1 MKGSTHRRCY
11 CRDIETGRPLGKNCP
26 KLSSR
31 KHGSYSIRQELPPRE
46 DGTRRSFSRAGY
58 ETLKAA
64 QADLD
69 HIRALLGLAESDDV
83 ENLARLADMLELVGD
98 EKAPLPDIEATR
110 RRLSHGLDL
119 TSRLTVGEWLDMW
132 LGGKKGR
139 QSAIS
144 RDESNIRVHLKPR
157 IGHLRLDRLRVVH
170 LTEMFDAI
178 AEGNVEIAEGNAAR
192 RKAVDDLALIPW
204 KGRDHR
210 ARRKAMKTAIEEM
223 DPYRRIV
230 GAATRQRVRSTLR
243 AALNSAIAQQLIT
256 FNPAAH
262 VDLEAGRR
270 PKALVWT
277 EERVLHW
284 KRTGEKPSPVMV
296 WTPEHTGLFL
306 DHVAEDRLY
315 ALFHLVAFR
324 GLRRG
329 EACGQRWTDTHLDAG
344 LITVAKQLVVNGWEV
359 YEDDPKTDAGART
372 IALDSDT
379 VHALRRH
386 RAQQDEARAKWE
398 SAWVETGRVFTREN
412 GELLHP
418 ANVTRRF
425 IELYEEIGLPPIRL
439 HDLRHGAATL
449 AHAAGA
455 DLKDIQEMLGHSS
468 ITITADTYT
477 SLLPEADLAIAEAA
491 ARLVPRARS
500 AAPVARTE
508 GAVSADE
515 EVAGVPDRADPSA
528 VIPEADGTS
537 AHAPLT
543 QTAPDQGSGAEW
555 SASLGRNPRSA
566 TCVLCPRQDSNL
578 RHPL

>member
-11 CRDIETGRPLGKNCP
+11 CRDPKTGKPLGKKCP
-26 KLSSR
+26 RLAGR
-31 KHGSYSIRQELPPRE
+31 KHGSYSVRQELPPRA

-58 ETLKAA
+58 ESLKAA

-69 HIRALLGLAESDDV
+69 HIRALLGLADADDS
-83 ENLARLADMLELVGD
+83 EGLDQIAELLEKVGD
-98 EKAPLPDIEATR
+98 EKAPLPDIESTR

-119 TSRLTVGEWLDMW
+119 TSRLTVGDWLDIW
-132 LGGKKGR
+132 LAGKKGR

-144 RDESNIRVHLKPR
+144 RDESNIRVHLQPR
-157 IGHLRLDRLRVVH
+157 IGHLRLDRLRVTH
-170 LTEMFDAI
+170 LSEMFEAI
-178 AEGNVEIAEGNAAR
+178 AEANVEIAEGNAAR
-192 RKAVDDLALIPW
+192 RKAVEDLAQIPW
-204 KGRDHR
+204 KGREPR
-210 ARRKAMKTAIEEM
+210 ARRKAVKAAIAEM

-230 GAATRQRVRSTLR
+230 GPATRQRVRSTLR
-243 AALNSAIAQQLIT
+243 AALNAAIAQQLIT
-256 FNPAAH
+256 FNPASH
-262 VDLEAGRR
+262 VELEAGRR

-277 EERVLHW
+277 EERILYW
-284 KRTGEKPSPVMV
+284 GRTGEKPSPVMV

-329 EACGQRWTDTHLDAG
+329 EACGQRWTDTNLSAG
-344 LITVAKQLVVNGWEV
+344 LLTVAKQLVVNGWEV

-372 IALDSDT
+372 IALDADT
-379 VHALRRH
+379 VQALKRH
-386 RAQQDEARAKWE
+386 RAQQDKDREKWG
-398 SAWVETGRVFTREN
+398 SAWAETGRVFTREN

-425 IELYEEIGLPPIRL
+425 IELYEEIGLPPVRL

-455 DLKDIQEMLGHSS
+455 GLKDIQEMLGHSS
-468 ITITADTYT
+468 ITITSDTYT

-491 ARLVPRARS
+491 ARLVPRARTTPENT
-500 AAPVARTE
+500 A
-508 GAVSADE
+508 
-515 EVAGVPDRADPSA
+515 
-528 VIPEADGTS
+528 PEADAEPDDAESAEAESVPDGADPLGEIREINFPS

-543 QTAPDQGSGAEW
+543 QTAPDEKSEAE
-555 SASLGRNPRSA
+555 
-566 TCVLCPRQDSNL
+566 
-578 RHPL
+578 

>member
-11 CRDIETGRPLGKNCP
+11 CRDPKTGKPLGKNCP
-26 KLSSR
+26 KFSSR

-58 ETLKAA
+58 ETLKEA

-69 HIRALLGLAESDDV
+69 HVRALLGLAESDDP
-83 ENLARLADMLELVGD
+83 EALARVAELLETVAA
-98 EKAPLPDIEATR
+98 EKAPLPNIESTR

-119 TSRLTVGEWLDMW
+119 ISRLTVGEWLDMW
-132 LGGKKGR
+132 LVGKKGR

-157 IGHLRLDRLRVVH
+157 IGHLRLDRLRVSH
-170 LTEMFDAI
+170 LSEMFEAI
-178 AEGNVEIAEGNAAR
+178 AEANVEIAEGNAAR
-192 RKAVDDLALIPW
+192 RKAFDELSRIPW
-204 KGRDHR
+204 KGREPR
-210 ARRKAMKTAIEEM
+210 ACRKAMKAAIAEM
-223 DPYRRIV
+223 EPYRRIV
-230 GAATRQRVRSTLR
+230 GPATRQRVRSTLR
-243 AALNSAIAQQLIT
+243 AALNSAIAQQMIT

-262 VDLEAGRR
+262 VELEAGKR

-284 KRTGEKPSPVMV
+284 QRTGEKPSPVMV
-296 WTPEHTGLFL
+296 WTPEHTGRFL
-306 DHVAEDRLY
+306 DHAADDRLY
-315 ALFHLVAFR
+315 ALFHLIAFR

-329 EACGQRWTDTHLDAG
+329 EACGQKWTDTHLDAG
-344 LITVAKQLVVNGWEV
+344 LITVAKQLVVDGWEV

-372 IALDSDT
+372 IALDGDT
-379 VHALRRH
+379 VEVLRRH
-386 RAQQDEARAKWE
+386 RARQDEEREKWGT
-398 SAWVETGRVFTREN
+398 AWVETGRVFTREN

-425 IELYEEIGLPPIRL
+425 IELYEEIGLPPVRL

-491 ARLVPRARS
+491 ARLVPRAR
-500 AAPVARTE
+500 
-508 GAVSADE
+508 AVSGIGAR
-515 EVAGVPDRADPSA
+515 EVEPK
-528 VIPEADGTS
+528 
-537 AHAPLT
+537 
-543 QTAPDQGSGAEW
+543 AE
-555 SASLGRNPRSA
+555 
-566 TCVLCPRQDSNL
+566 
-578 RHPL
+578 